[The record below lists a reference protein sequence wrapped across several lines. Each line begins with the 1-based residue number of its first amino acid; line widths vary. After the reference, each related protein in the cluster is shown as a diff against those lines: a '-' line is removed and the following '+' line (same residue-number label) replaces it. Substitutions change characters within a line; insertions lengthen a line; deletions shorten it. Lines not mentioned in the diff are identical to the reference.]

1 MRQYMELFLDY
12 YTRHGMSGLTEYI
25 KSSRFQAEQ
34 LAEQRA
40 FAEREIRSPEQY
52 DAPPAS
58 VEILSVPQFERAYCP
73 LPGRLKRAVD
83 RVVAYDIGMTYIRSD
98 PYVGMAALYY
108 YLYRDDRTAQ
118 LLLFPNI
125 SVTEWRALGRTTK
138 TYRMFKEFGDA
149 ILFRDGLLLR
159 SEL

>member
-1 MRQYMELFLDY
+1 
-12 YTRHGMSGLTEYI
+12 MSGLTEYI

-73 LPGRLKRAVD
+73 LPGRLKRAVRHRND
-83 RVVAYDIGMTYIRSD
+83 LHQI
-98 PYVGMAALYY
+98 
-108 YLYRDDRTAQ
+108 
-118 LLLFPNI
+118 
-125 SVTEWRALGRTTK
+125 
-138 TYRMFKEFGDA
+138 
-149 ILFRDGLLLR
+149 
-159 SEL
+159 